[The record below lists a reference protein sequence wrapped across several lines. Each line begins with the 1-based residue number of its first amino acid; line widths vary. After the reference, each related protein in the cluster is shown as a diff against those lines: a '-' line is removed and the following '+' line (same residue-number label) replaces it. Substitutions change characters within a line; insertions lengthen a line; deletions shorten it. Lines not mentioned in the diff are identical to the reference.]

1 MHGLVAVS
9 WAVLVAADG
18 QAYDRTRNEGEMVG
32 VGSTYDV
39 FNHPRDERTR
49 DRVNGLCG

>member
-1 MHGLVAVS
+1 
-9 WAVLVAADG
+9 VLASAEG
-18 QAYDRTRNEGEMVG
+18 QAHDRTLNEVEIVG

-39 FNHPRDERTR
+39 FNDPRDERTR